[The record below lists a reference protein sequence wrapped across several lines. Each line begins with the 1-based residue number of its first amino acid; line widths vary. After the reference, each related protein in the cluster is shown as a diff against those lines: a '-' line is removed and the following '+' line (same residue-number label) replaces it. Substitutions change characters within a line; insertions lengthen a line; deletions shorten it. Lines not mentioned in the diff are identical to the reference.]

1 MPLSSSA
8 AIDPLTTAVDS
19 IRTTVGEGTGGLDV
33 KVTGQAASLVDSVG
47 AFKGIDGTL
56 LLAAGILVAVL
67 LLLIYRSPVLWLFP
81 LFAVSLAYLA
91 AEAAVYGLALHGL
104 TVNGQSGGMLAVLV
118 FGVGTDYTLLVVA
131 RYREELVRHEDRHEA
146 MAAALRRAGP
156 AILASGGTVAL
167 SMLCLLAS
175 SLNSDKGLG
184 PVCAIGV
191 VVAVVSMLT
200 ALPALLLAFGRGLF
214 WPFVPRYR
222 PELTAREMVEP
233 RRVWGWLG
241 RVVSGRSRPI
251 WIITA
256 LLLVVLSLGLTHLDT
271 NLTNAQ
277 GFTNSV
283 GSVAGQDLIAASFPS
298 GTTAPLFIVVPAD
311 KGVRAADVARTIPG
325 IATVTPPAVSGDLA
339 EVVAIATAA
348 DSTPQSD
355 ATIEELRRALAEQV
369 SPSALV
375 GGPSA
380 VDLDVR
386 AATVHDEKVVIP
398 LVLLVVL
405 LVLSLLL
412 RALLGPLLLVMT
424 VILSYLASL
433 GVAAV
438 VNTSVFGFAATSPSL
453 PLFGFI
459 FLVALGCDYNI
470 FLMAHVR
477 EETVLHGTREGV
489 IRGLTAT
496 GGVITSAGLILAG
509 TFAVL
514 GVLPLVALAEIG
526 FIVAFGVLLDT
537 FVVRSVLVPALAIDV
552 GAAWWWPSSLWRDDA
567 VTSAGTDHVLD
578 AVPADAVPA
587 EQRAVDASPGPGDA
601 PVGTLPRRPVDRP
614 VVPRVRSSDGH
625 RRSCRARDPRVA
637 GGRAPPTVHD
647 RPVAVPSVNFAMSR
661 RSHRGGLGHGARSRT
676 RCTGGP
682 DVPPASPSP
691 SCWPASSPWE
701 PRPRAS
707 VPWARRGHAPPTRDS
722 PSRSRGRRSTSTWHP
737 RRSGTRAS
745 STDPL
750 DSVSPTRSPGR
761 SA

>member
-1 MPLSSSA
+1 VIGFITGKRTKWVVLAVWLVILGVAGSVGSKLMSVEKNDAIAFLPAHAQSTQVQNLLGRFPGGTTIPATVVYHRDGGLTAADLATIASDKATIDASPDRAVDQQPAGPTVVSSNHETAYFSVPLSSSA
-8 AIDPLTTAVDS
+8 AIDPITTAVDAL
-19 IRTTVGEGTGGLDV
+19 RTTVGEGTGGLDV

-104 TVNGQSGGMLAVLV
+104 TVNGQSGGILTVLV
-118 FGVGTDYTLLVVA
+118 FGVGTDYALLVVA

-191 VVAVVSMLT
+191 VVAVFSMLT

-214 WPFVPRYR
+214 WPFVPKFR
-222 PELTAREMVEP
+222 PEISAREMVEP

-256 LLLVVLSLGLTHLDT
+256 LILVILSLGLTHLDT

-283 GSVAGQDLIAASFPS
+283 DSVAGQDLIAASFPS
-298 GTTAPLFIVVPAD
+298 GTTAPLFIIVPAD
-311 KGVRAADVARTIPG
+311 KGDQAAAVARTIPG
-325 IATVTPPAVSGDLA
+325 IATVTPPEVSGDLA
-339 EVVAIATAA
+339 QVVAIGTAA
-348 DSTPQSD
+348 DSTPASD
-355 ATIEELRRALAEQV
+355 ATITDLRNALADKV
-369 SPSALV
+369 SPSSLV

-380 VDLDVR
+380 TDLDVR
-386 AATVHDEKVVIP
+386 AATVHDERIVIP

-405 LVLSLLL
+405 VVLSLLL
-412 RALLGPLLLVMT
+412 RALLGPFLLVLT

-470 FLMAHVR
+470 FLMARVR

-489 IRGLTAT
+489 VRGLAAT
-496 GGVITSAGLILAG
+496 GGVITSAGVILAG

-552 GAAWWWPSSLWRDDA
+552 GGAWWWPSALQRDDA
-567 VTSAGTDHVLD
+567 RLAAATDHMLD
-578 AVPADAVPA
+578 AVPAEGASAASADPGHTP
-587 EQRAVDASPGPGDA
+587 VDGAPVGVAPGDA
-601 PVGTLPRRPVDRP
+601 G
-614 VVPRVRSSDGH
+614 
-625 RRSCRARDPRVA
+625 A
-637 GGRAPPTVHD
+637 GA
-647 RPVAVPSVNFAMSR
+647 
-661 RSHRGGLGHGARSRT
+661 GA
-676 RCTGGP
+676 GAGAA
-682 DVPPASPSP
+682 DPPA
-691 SCWPASSPWE
+691 
-701 PRPRAS
+701 
-707 VPWARRGHAPPTRDS
+707 
-722 PSRSRGRRSTSTWHP
+722 
-737 RRSGTRAS
+737 
-745 STDPL
+745 
-750 DSVSPTRSPGR
+750 VS
-761 SA
+761 